1 MSLDMDKLG
10 PQLESFDRLR
20 GGGGVNRGLTAVG
33 PSYATSPSKQS
44 IGDKRNFISYVSS
57 LT

>member
-20 GGGGVNRGLTAVG
+20 GGGVNRGLTAVG